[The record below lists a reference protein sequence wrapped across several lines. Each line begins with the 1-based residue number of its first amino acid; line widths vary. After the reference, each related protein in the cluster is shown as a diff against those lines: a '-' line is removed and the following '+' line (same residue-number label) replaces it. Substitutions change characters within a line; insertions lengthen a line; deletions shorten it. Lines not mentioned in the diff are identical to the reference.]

1 MRRVVIAVRSE
12 VGISL
17 LLLVLVV
24 LLLFVVVVVIVVVVS
39 ASRGAHVLRQD
50 RSNNLLSLSLLFGV
64 LLGVRFGVLADEV
77 DRIREG
83 IVHFLFVL
91 LAHLLADVFVLVH
104 LSVDHAPNA
113 LYIRFK
119 RGLRIDALLQN
130 RVLLGK
136 PLCVLHHLLDFFI
149 TQASRLLVDLDLSLL
164 SRTATLLH
172 FFSLPLRLLLDILQ
186 GKAAQLVVVLNE
198 RPLTFEDDEL

>member
-1 MRRVVIAVRSE
+1 MRRVVIAARSE

-24 LLLFVVVVVIVVVVS
+24 VLLFVVVVIVVVVS

-64 LLGVRFGVLADEV
+64 LLGVRFGILADEV
-77 DRIREG
+77 DRIHEG
-83 IVHFLFVL
+83 IFLFVL
-91 LAHLLADVFVLVH
+91 LAHLLADVFVLVD
-104 LSVDHAPNA
+104 LPVDHAPNA

-130 RVLLGK
+130 RVLLGNRS
-136 PLCVLHHLLDFFI
+136 
-149 TQASRLLVDLDLSLL
+149 ASFTIS
-164 SRTATLLH
+164 
-172 FFSLPLRLLLDILQ
+172 
-186 GKAAQLVVVLNE
+186 
-198 RPLTFEDDEL
+198 

>member
-1 MRRVVIAVRSE
+1 MIVRVISLCINTKKKKKKKKKKKRSE

-17 LLLVLVV
+17 LLVVLVV
-24 LLLFVVVVVIVVVVS
+24 VLLFVVVVIVVVVS

-64 LLGVRFGVLADEV
+64 LLGVRFGILADEV

-91 LAHLLADVFVLVH
+91 LAHLLADVFVLVD
-104 LSVDHAPNA
+104 LPVDHAANA
-113 LYIRFK
+113 LHIRFK

-164 SRTATLLH
+164 SRTASLLH
-172 FFSLPLRLLLDILQ
+172 FFSLNLQ
-186 GKAAQLVVVLNE
+186 DAH
-198 RPLTFEDDEL
+198 